1 MADDTLTA
9 PARTDNPKP
18 MLRPADPRFSC
29 GPVKKYPGWSWEALA
44 DAPLSRTHRAGTA
57 IQRIKESLER
67 TRALLE
73 LPDDYH
79 VALMPGSDT
88 GAMEAAMWS
97 LLGARH
103 GRLLLG
109 CVRQQVD
116 E

>member
-67 TRALLE
+67 TRALLA
-73 LPDDYH
+73 LPDDCH

-88 GAMEAAMWS
+88 GAMEAAMW
-97 LLGARH
+97 
-103 GRLLLG
+103 
-109 CVRQQVD
+109 
-116 E
+116 